1 MATKPW
7 MAWKEPRSSIM
18 QLAKAIQP
26 VQPVGAGSS
35 PYVTPEVVA
44 LDRDGRVSLMECSSE
59 RRGPGPLPG
68 GCHRGTPRGRRA
80 SCDPGESDPAGAARP
95 RQERSAAMRKP
106 MLPALLSGVFADLA
120 AQRYRQQ

>member
-7 MAWKEPRSSIM
+7 MAWNEPSSSIM

-35 PYVTPEVVA
+35 RYATPEVGA

-59 RRGPGPLPG
+59 RREPGALPG
-68 GCHRGTPRGRRA
+68 GCHRGTSRGRRA
-80 SCDPGESDPAGAARP
+80 SRHPGESDPAGAGGLV
-95 RQERSAAMRKP
+95 RSGP
-106 MLPALLSGVFADLA
+106 PPC
-120 AQRYRQQ
+120 